1 MPRGNFV
8 VVGVKRSFTIETTHH
23 HDGTRSLASTCVPQL
38 LCRRRF
44 PPLWVSFL
52 DAPPTFS
59 KMKSSV
65 RIFWFNVQGHH
76 SHLRLY
82 TLVESQQLARENTA
96 SNNPSQF
103 VVVVVIIKTKKQV

>member
-1 MPRGNFV
+1 MMARDPWPQHVFLSCC
-8 VVGVKRSFTIETTHH
+8 VVGVFRLY
-23 HDGTRSLASTCVPQL
+23 GSLV
-38 LCRRRF
+38 
-44 PPLWVSFL
+44 L

-65 RIFWFNVQGHH
+65 KIFWFNVQGHH